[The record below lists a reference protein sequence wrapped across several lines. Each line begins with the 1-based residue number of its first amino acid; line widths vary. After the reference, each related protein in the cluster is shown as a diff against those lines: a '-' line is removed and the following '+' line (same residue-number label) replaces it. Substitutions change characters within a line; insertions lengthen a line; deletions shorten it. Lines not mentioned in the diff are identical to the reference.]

1 MRDYVDYGYY
11 VSLGLSQG
19 LSLMCLS
26 FLISLCVLGSVGEWI
41 MKALC
46 DENLQVVQL
55 QESCS
60 ASKKRLSTSLS
71 AHKWLS
77 AAHFHATPLFYQI
90 RRLDGN
96 DSRESTWTWSRLFR
110 VFASESVRVFG
121 SALPDPDA
129 WHQISSSHLLSGR
142 RAGSHNK
149 LLWPQSAPPETH
161 KGA

>member
-1 MRDYVDYGYY
+1 MVQVEYMICWTFGWRRWDFF
-11 VSLGLSQG
+11 
-19 LSLMCLS
+19 LSLHWRKNWWKLTSCSTSRILFGKQEETLNKSLCAQMVKRSAFSRDFS
-26 FLISLCVLGSVGEWI
+26 FLSNTPFRRQWL
-41 MKALC
+41 
-46 DENLQVVQL
+46 
-55 QESCS
+55 
-60 ASKKRLSTSLS
+60 KRL
-71 AHKWLS
+71 
-77 AAHFHATPLFYQI
+77 
-90 RRLDGN
+90 
-96 DSRESTWTWSRLFR
+96 TWTWSRLFR